1 MLRRLIG
8 MQKFLR
14 GVESGTPAVVAVT
27 MLCLGIAMASAET
40 GDSAPATLSV
50 NVIVHNLM
58 AANAQRAKALQ
69 GYRGSRTYKLDY
81 YGLFGG
87 HAELQVEATYRAPN
101 QKEFRVISESGSK
114 LLIKQVLLKL
124 LESERE
130 AQEER
135 NRQALEISPANY
147 VFSLESAQHTPA
159 GDFYVLDVKP
169 RSKSKYVYAGKIW
182 VDAHD
187 FAVARMEGTPASN
200 PSFWVSHVQV
210 QFEWSKINGFWVPV
224 HNYSVTNVRMG
235 GRAILNINYLD
246 YQFTNE
252 SPADAAKVGEKSA
265 VLPDPASLTVQ
276 PH

>member
-1 MLRRLIG
+1 M
-8 MQKFLR
+8 
-14 GVESGTPAVVAVT
+14 
-27 MLCLGIAMASAET
+27 
-40 GDSAPATLSV
+40 
-50 NVIVHNLM
+50 NLM
-58 AANAQRAKALQ
+58 AANAQRAEALQ

-81 YGLFGG
+81 YGIFGG

-101 QKEFRVISESGSK
+101 QKEFKVISESGSK
-114 LLIKQVLLKL
+114 LLIKQVLLKFWRAN
-124 LESERE
+124 EE

-135 NRQALEISPANY
+135 NRKALEISPANY

-159 GDFYVLDVKP
+159 GDFYVLEVKP

-200 PSFWVSHVQV
+200 PSFWVSHVQM

-235 GRAILNINYLD
+235 GRAILNINYSD